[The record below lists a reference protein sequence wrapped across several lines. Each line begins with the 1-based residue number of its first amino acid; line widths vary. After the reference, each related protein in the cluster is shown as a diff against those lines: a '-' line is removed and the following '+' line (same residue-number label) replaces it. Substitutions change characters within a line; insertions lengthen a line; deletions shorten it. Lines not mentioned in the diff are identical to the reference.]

1 VSAQLKIKDSRAAP
15 AKKTKKAFGA
25 ALLDERKKLPGS
37 RAFAVLS
44 GPQQVS
50 APAQREIA
58 APEANDAPAQTLPQQ
73 HAQPTAAAE
82 TEPSDPRLARLAD
95 VAQSA
100 TAPLPEQAR
109 LQSTLGA
116 SLDGVCA
123 ATGPMARVA
132 LDGLGAEA
140 ATLGNV
146 VVLRDEEPGRETLVH
161 EAIHVLQAGDR
172 PQAAPKS
179 VASSGSAA
187 ELEAADLARR
197 IEEAMRDGR
206 SLSAL
211 PRARLQP
218 GVVHRRDL
226 ASERRETDK
235 EAKERSRA
243 ASDPPV
249 ADEKPRTGTADP
261 SVSAPA
267 PTEGPSVLGTQPA
280 VDLKPTNEPDF
291 QPPAPPDISLSPEQK
306 AAREAEMSKATAAI
320 EGAGDVNQLMSG
332 FADAPPSIKARMQ
345 ASLATR
351 ADGVAQKENQ
361 SFDEALPP
369 FNAQM
374 SGDVAVETPPALQ
387 PAGAKAQ
394 DNVEGAVAPAP
405 EPVIAPTA
413 PVVSFEANDNIPAW
427 FANWFGADPR
437 KAVGDSIGGVETS
450 DKEVDTSPGPPPKVP
465 LEGETDPKRVD
476 EQHAARRDEAKA
488 KRDEETKKV
497 VDGPGPEA
505 SQPQALDQA
514 FTAVPEATPQ
524 FEGAAPA
531 PGADAFVSYNLPEE
545 VEAAVDAK
553 QGDAMRASLD
563 GARTSVDEGVKTRDS
578 EREAAIADAEKK
590 RTELNADANA
600 EQVRAVTQARGE
612 IQTARQNTVDEQ
624 SKAVETLEADAQ
636 RERGTATTEIDGQLK
651 DTEHQVTTKY
661 DEAERDADK
670 KVTKAE
676 EDAAEEKRKAE
687 READEMSW
695 WERAK
700 NWVKSALKALTDLVG
715 KIFKAVRSLV
725 KGVLDAVKS
734 VVKGLIDLAAA
745 AIKKA
750 IHAFGEVLKGLVNT
764 LLADAFPEL
773 AKALNDKIDSAVAAA
788 DKLVDKAADALKKGV
803 DALVDF
809 VGKVLDKV
817 ILAFQTVVSAGLALA
832 YGAITGDWAEAA
844 RIVLEPLLELL
855 GIDKEEFYAYVGRAS
870 ATISKIVDDPG
881 TFVGN
886 LWTAFKTGVGWFK
899 DNFYEHL
906 KNGVITW
913 LTGAIG
919 EFTFPKNFDVLGVLD
934 LARQVMGLNLET
946 LRRIAVRVF
955 GEKAVAIVEFV
966 VAEVT
971 TLIQGGWAA
980 LWDQITG
987 AFGDIVDLVLNK
999 LKDFVVT
1006 RLIMAAIEKL
1016 ASLFTPIGAIV
1027 QLVMTIWNIAMF
1039 LKDQFDRIVSVL
1051 KAIVDT
1057 VSDIANGVLDK
1068 AAKGVEMA
1076 LANALPVAID
1086 LVAKL
1091 ARLGGIPDKI
1101 REVLGS
1107 IRQRVEDAIVNLL
1120 KKIGQGFKSFFKGK
1134 GGAEE
1139 KPGAAQPVAG
1149 GPPTVEVGE
1158 KLDVA
1163 APGGTHT
1170 LWFAVE
1176 GRDATLMLSSTPTP
1190 LRQVLID
1197 LGKEADDL
1205 PEKTEKAQQKKA
1217 AAIADVELAKTMRAE
1232 LDKEA
1237 DAHTAAGVDAQ
1248 TSNAAAPKAA
1258 AQAAPAKGGA
1268 PKGVKDDAAIDK
1280 KEETLRDVL
1289 VRIYGALREKANAA
1303 LLVKFKDQIDAL
1315 HPDAQTTVFE
1325 FLNHA
1330 KLGDEDWAKVKDL
1343 LCKDT
1348 PLFLKPLLK
1357 TGPGKYA
1364 AGLRAAIIKR
1374 VEAATDKK
1382 DFDGVRANVDV
1393 FLSDNYLAK
1402 LHGGADDYGPAL
1414 TAIRDALFSNEAYA
1428 KTAEHLDASL
1438 LAAAKDASNEAA
1450 NPRLKA
1456 IGGPAVIAFLESM
1469 GTNSDYPGQGEV
1481 LKAAEWDGEWWG
1493 KKPNREWISTNYRKY
1508 GPGAGGEHEWIPTN
1522 YIVNVIARARQELE
1536 AGHPGGVPAALRW
1549 VRFQNRF
1556 RSPTEI
1562 IIFEPGSRSRE
1573 IGNYPGDDGVVPKVK
1588 VLQGHIGAVYAPVE
1602 DAGYLSQAVPDRI
1615 KPQTKF
1621 SPGWHDDLE
1630 GTFDSHKTEAND
1642 SKAIKGILDDVLAFY
1657 VGSVWNGSGTVT
1669 GNGNGAFDEYYNSGK
1684 GHIKFAGLASE
1695 ASKMKDDAKRLRTVI
1710 NDLDK

>member
-1 VSAQLKIKDSRAAP
+1 
-15 AKKTKKAFGA
+15 
-25 ALLDERKKLPGS
+25 
-37 RAFAVLS
+37 
-44 GPQQVS
+44 
-50 APAQREIA
+50 
-58 APEANDAPAQTLPQQ
+58 
-73 HAQPTAAAE
+73 
-82 TEPSDPRLARLAD
+82 
-95 VAQSA
+95 
-100 TAPLPEQAR
+100 
-109 LQSTLGA
+109 
-116 SLDGVCA
+116 
-123 ATGPMARVA
+123 
-132 LDGLGAEA
+132 
-140 ATLGNV
+140 
-146 VVLRDEEPGRETLVH
+146 
-161 EAIHVLQAGDR
+161 
-172 PQAAPKS
+172 
-179 VASSGSAA
+179 
-187 ELEAADLARR
+187 
-197 IEEAMRDGR
+197 
-206 SLSAL
+206 
-211 PRARLQP
+211 
-218 GVVHRRDL
+218 
-226 ASERRETDK
+226 
-235 EAKERSRA
+235 
-243 ASDPPV
+243 
-249 ADEKPRTGTADP
+249 
-261 SVSAPA
+261 
-267 PTEGPSVLGTQPA
+267 
-280 VDLKPTNEPDF
+280 
-291 QPPAPPDISLSPEQK
+291 
-306 AAREAEMSKATAAI
+306 
-320 EGAGDVNQLMSG
+320 
-332 FADAPPSIKARMQ
+332 
-345 ASLATR
+345 
-351 ADGVAQKENQ
+351 
-361 SFDEALPP
+361 
-369 FNAQM
+369 
-374 SGDVAVETPPALQ
+374 
-387 PAGAKAQ
+387 
-394 DNVEGAVAPAP
+394 
-405 EPVIAPTA
+405 
-413 PVVSFEANDNIPAW
+413 
-427 FANWFGADPR
+427 
-437 KAVGDSIGGVETS
+437 
-450 DKEVDTSPGPPPKVP
+450 VP

-476 EQHAARRDEAKA
+476 EQHAARRDEARA
-488 KRDEETKKV
+488 KRDEESKKV

-524 FEGAAPA
+524 FEGAAPV

-553 QGDAMRASLD
+553 QGDAMRASLE
-563 GARTSVDEGVKTRDS
+563 GARTSVDEGVKTRDG
-578 EREAAIADAEKK
+578 ERAAAIADAEKK
-590 RTELNADANA
+590 RTELNAGADA
-600 EQVRAVTQARGE
+600 EQVRAVTEARGE

-670 KVTKAE
+670 KVAKAE

-764 LLADAFPEL
+764 LLADVFPEL

-1107 IRQRVEDAIVNLL
+1107 IRQRIEDAIVNLL

-1149 GPPTVEVGE
+1149 GAPTVEVGE
-1158 KLDVA
+1158 KLEVA
-1163 APGGTHT
+1163 APGGAHT

-1197 LGKEADDL
+1197 LGKEAEDL

-1217 AAIADVELAKTMRAE
+1217 AAIADIELAKTMRAE

-1237 DAHTAAGVDAQ
+1237 DAHTAAAVDAQ
-1248 TSNAAAPKAA
+1248 TSSAAAAPKAA

-1289 VRIYGALREKANAA
+1289 VRIYGALKDKAGAA
-1303 LLVKFKDQIDAL
+1303 LLVKFKDQIDKL
-1315 HPDAQTTVFE
+1315 HPDAQTTVLE
-1325 FLNHA
+1325 FLNQEGA
-1330 KLGDEDWAKVKDL
+1330 KLAKAEWDAIQQR
-1343 LCKDT
+1343 LCTET
-1348 PLFLKPLLK
+1348 PLFLKPLLAS
-1357 TGPGKYA
+1357 GPGKYA
-1364 AGLRAAIIKR
+1364 AGLRAAIIALVK
-1374 VEAATDKK
+1374 AATDEKG
-1382 DFDGVRANVDV
+1382 FESVRGDVDA
-1393 FLSDNYLAK
+1393 FLSNNYLAK
-1402 LHGGADDYGPAL
+1402 LHGGAGEFGSAL
-1414 TAIRDALFSNEAYA
+1414 KATQNALLNKEAYA
-1428 KTAEHLDASL
+1428 DTAKHLKASL
-1438 LAAAKDASNEAA
+1438 LLAATASAGGE
-1450 NPRLKA
+1450 PDPLLKA
-1456 IGGPAVIAFLESM
+1456 IGGPAVPDFLESM
-1469 GTNSDYPGQGEV
+1469 AEKKNYGE
-1481 LKAAEWDGEWWG
+1481 LAAKLWAPHWWG
-1493 KKPNREWISTNYRKY
+1493 EPNNQEWIRDKFRL
-1508 GPGAGGEHEWIPTN
+1508 GGGKHEWIPTN
-1522 YIVNVIARARQELE
+1522 YVGEVVARAQQELQTGSADASKG
-1536 AGHPGGVPAALRW
+1536 AGAAVRW

-1556 RSPTEI
+1556 RSPTDI
-1562 IIFEPGSRSRE
+1562 IIYNPVGEALRE
-1573 IGNYPGDDGVVPKVK
+1573 ISFPGPKGRVSK
-1588 VLQGHIGAVYAPVE
+1588 VAVLQGHVGAVYAPVTGTE
-1602 DAGYLSQAVPDRI
+1602 YLPESTPGKNDPSRIKQQTQYQGPWHNRLRDIFNAHKGEAGDVDAVPRI
-1615 KPQTKF
+1615 
-1621 SPGWHDDLE
+1621 L
-1630 GTFDSHKTEAND
+1630 TE
-1642 SKAIKGILDDVLAFY
+1642 VLAFY
-1657 VGSVWNGSGTVT
+1657 TESVWNGAATV
-1669 GNGNGAFDEYYNSGK
+1669 NGKQLNAFNEYYDSTG
-1684 GHIKFAGLASE
+1684 GEVSF
-1695 ASKMKDDAKRLRTVI
+1695 DDLVARAKTTEDDRKSLKTVI
-1710 NDLDK
+1710 DGLDKKG